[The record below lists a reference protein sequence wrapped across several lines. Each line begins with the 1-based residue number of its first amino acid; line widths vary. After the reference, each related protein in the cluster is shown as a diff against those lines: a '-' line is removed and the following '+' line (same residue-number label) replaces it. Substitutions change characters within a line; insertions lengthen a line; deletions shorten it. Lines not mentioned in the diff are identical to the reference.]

1 MQVRI
6 YKPAKTAMQ
15 SGQRNTKEWV
25 LETEPAP
32 KEIDPLMGWTSS
44 RDTMQQVKLQFLDP
58 GGGEGLRRE
67 ERLALHRRAAQRAA
81 RETQGLRRQLRLQ
94 SRRALDALTATARRP
109 SAAAPSLCEG
119 PCPGQHVVSC
129 DRAPVAQGI
138 RATAF

>member
-44 RDTMQQVKLQFLDP
+44 GDMKQQIRLQFDTKEEAIAYCERDGIAYEVFETP
-58 GGGEGLRRE
+58 PHKFSRMSYSDNFAYTRRG
-67 ERLALHRRAAQRAA
+67 AWTH
-81 RETQGLRRQLRLQ
+81 
-94 SRRALDALTATARRP
+94 
-109 SAAAPSLCEG
+109 
-119 PCPGQHVVSC
+119 
-129 DRAPVAQGI
+129 
-138 RATAF
+138 

>member
-44 RDTMQQVKLQFLDP
+44 RDTMQQVQLHFLT
-58 GGGEGLRRE
+58 LE
-67 ERLALHRRAAQRAA
+67 EAKAHAEKNGWRYTVELPNPRHV
-81 RETQGLRRQLRLQ
+81 
-94 SRRALDALTATARRP
+94 RP
-109 SAAAPSLCEG
+109 KAYADNFAYNRVG
-119 PCPGQHVVSC
+119 RWTH
-129 DRAPVAQGI
+129 
-138 RATAF
+138 

>member
-44 RDTMQQVKLQFLDP
+44 RDTMQQVKLYFATLEEATAYAKKEGWGYTVELP
-58 GGGEGLRRE
+58 VGLGGRQGRE
-67 ERLALHRRAAQRAA
+67 E
-81 RETQGLRRQLRLQ
+81 
-94 SRRALDALTATARRP
+94 
-109 SAAAPSLCEG
+109 APS
-119 PCPGQHVVSC
+119 
-129 DRAPVAQGI
+129 DARAHCQCVQRPT
-138 RATAF
+138 RL